1 MELDEGIVDAE
12 ESAKDF
18 SSALSAFKSLN
29 SITEIFDA
37 GKIVSFEDVS
47 ELLSTYP
54 ELIKMFGNLTQDQ
67 QAALLGGVRQQ
78 QREVMRSALFGMI
91 SESDVMMQVVKDSG
105 MDISAY
111 IENIMDNIV
120 NHSGE

>member
-12 ESAKDF
+12 ESAKEF

-67 QAALLGGVRQQ
+67 QAGLLGNVR
-78 QREVMRSALFGMI
+78 
-91 SESDVMMQVVKDSG
+91 
-105 MDISAY
+105 
-111 IENIMDNIV
+111 
-120 NHSGE
+120 